1 MHTSSVRHV
10 QHHLADVL
18 KLVETGE
25 KVQILRRNQP
35 VAMIV
40 PLEDK
45 SNQPPDWEGHLLEI
59 KKIFKKGKVAGKP
72 MSEIISD
79 ARGEY

>member
-1 MHTSSVRHV
+1 MQSSSVRYV

-25 KVQILRRNQP
+25 KVQVLRRNKP

-40 PLEDK
+40 PLEKNSDETV
-45 SNQPPDWEGHLLEI
+45 SWDNHLSEI
-59 KKIFKKGKVAGKP
+59 EAIFDNKKVSGKP
-72 MSEIISD
+72 MSDIVTD

>member
-1 MHTSSVRHV
+1 MQTSSVRYV

-25 KVQILRRNQP
+25 EIQILRRNRP

-40 PLEDK
+40 PIGHPSDH
-45 SNQPPDWEGHLLEI
+45 SPGWEGHFSEI
-59 KKIFKKGKVAGKP
+59 KKIFKKRKVGGKP